1 MRAQIYEDAENRR
14 RRPGVPPRMS
24 QINDADAGASEMNGS
39 DGPSDPGGLDGSD
52 GSGAACADCA
62 TPNGCADHERFACV
76 TCGRQTAWDDASDA
90 DPDECARCGAQ
101 RAIIGG
107 GDATPTA
114 SIGVGDDASRAPA
127 VQVDGL
133 AVPAPRLSPEMAERL
148 ADDLLLAAD
157 AARQAARDGYR
168 GQAVVL
174 ALEVGA
180 EAPVDHESD
189 EWIAAADVAE
199 RVVALPSI
207 HHGRRSSPW

>member
-1 MRAQIYEDAENRR
+1 MRAQIYEDAGNRR

-90 DPDECARCGAQ
+90 DPDECAGCGAQ
-101 RAIIGG
+101 RARIDERIAG
-107 GDATPTA
+107 GDASPTA
-114 SIGVGDDASRAPA
+114 SIAAHDGAGGAPA

-133 AVPAPRLSPEMAERL
+133 AVPAPLLSPEAAERL
-148 ADDLLLAAD
+148 ADDLQLAAD

-168 GQAVVL
+168 GSAVVL
-174 ALEVGA
+174 GLEVGA

-189 EWIAAADVAE
+189 EWIAAADAAE
-199 RVVALPSI
+199 HVVVLPAI
-207 HHGRRSSPW
+207 RA